1 MRSQR
6 KLRRGIAP
14 THANHERPS
23 RAPADGVPSH
33 HPLARASAPT
43 MSSSPTA
50 GDAPPAEEEPYMSPG
65 AIGAC
70 LTIIPNATLWY
81 GLSRGRN
88 KLETLVKTTV
98 RYLGVPGLL
107 AIPFCGMAME
117 KCFYDT
123 LVSAQGVDPN
133 VQNPDRARETFPA
146 GGHALP
152 SFSLVPV
159 KHIREYFR

>member
-1 MRSQR
+1 
-6 KLRRGIAP
+6 
-14 THANHERPS
+14 
-23 RAPADGVPSH
+23 
-33 HPLARASAPT
+33 
-43 MSSSPTA
+43 MSSSSTA
-50 GDAPPAEEEPYMSPG
+50 GAAPPAEKEPYMSPG